1 MRRPL
6 LILACATLLG
16 GTQGC
21 ASQARKGTPHVLN
34 YAKTV
39 GKCIAKKAAECA
51 APPLRVWCPDCQHFI
66 DSIEGKDPPGSM

>member
-16 GTQGC
+16 G
-21 ASQARKGTPHVLN
+21 SQARKGTPHVLN